1 MIIATAVILAML
13 VIIFWPQKT
22 IAPLSIVADTQN
34 LTSAIPV
41 AHPESTSISP
51 VSLTGQTIEAKV
63 LMYHHIGPLPDGADS
78 IRKGLTVSQQEFE
91 SQIKYLS
98 DQGYRMVI
106 LRDLDSYIKNQKA
119 PEKIAVITFDDGYDD
134 NFTYAWPVM
143 KKYHVAGTFFII
155 SHKVGQSEYMSEEQ
169 VQELSAQ
176 GNEIGSHSYSHISLE
191 KLSSYYLDRE
201 IKTSK
206 DDLEKL
212 TGAKIVSFCYPSG
225 KYDGKTL
232 AAVRDAGYEFAVTT
246 KSSAGTVDLNNLLEI
261 PRYRVST
268 GRNLETMLR

>member
-1 MIIATAVILAML
+1 M
-13 VIIFWPQKT
+13 
-22 IAPLSIVADTQN
+22 N
-34 LTSAIPV
+34 
-41 AHPESTSISP
+41 
-51 VSLTGQTIEAKV
+51 
-63 LMYHHIGPLPDGADS
+63 
-78 IRKGLTVSQQEFE
+78 RKGLTGAAKFSAIAASFLAVFLVLVFFVIPAFAQTLTTVTWVAPAADNLFINGTYTLNASVDTGAVNVMNVTFWYINTSGTFNAGNVSN
-91 SQIKYLS
+91 ITV
-98 DQGYRMVI
+98 DQV
-106 LRDLDSYIKNQKA
+106 
-119 PEKIAVITFDDGYDD
+119 D

-143 KKYHVAGTFFII
+143 KKYHAAGTFFII